1 LQWDRKLH
9 RNPLMAR
16 RHRRNQLGQWDRKL
30 HHNPLTGRRL
40 RRNQL
45 GQWDRK
51 LHHNPL
57 TGRRLRRNQLGPR
70 EHIMKV
76 LHLYQIKMLDGSQ
89 YRGEI
94 AYRDDEKI
102 VLKLRHRSPEQKLRL
117 LKDSIASVRDVGYQ
131 KAYAL
136 R

>member
-1 LQWDRKLH
+1 MMALTLH
-9 RNPLMAR
+9 HLHLTQISVLGLMRHRHPLMMALTL
-16 RHRRNQLGQWDRKL
+16 RHL
-30 HHNPLTGRRL
+30 HLTQPRGR
-40 RRNQL
+40 
-45 GQWDRK
+45 
-51 LHHNPL
+51 
-57 TGRRLRRNQLGPR
+57 
-70 EHIMKV
+70 IMKV
-76 LHLYQIKMLDGSQ
+76 LHLYQIKMLDGSH

>member
-1 LQWDRKLH
+1 MHPHHPHMTALTHLH
-9 RNPLMAR
+9 LHLTRISVSGLM
-16 RHRRNQLGQWDRKL
+16 RHRHL
-30 HHNPLTGRRL
+30 HMMALTLPRL
-40 RRNQL
+40 HPILPKER
-45 GQWDRK
+45 
-51 LHHNPL
+51 
-57 TGRRLRRNQLGPR
+57 
-70 EHIMKV
+70 IMKV

-117 LKDSIASVRDVGYQ
+117 FKSSIASVRDVGYQ

>member
-1 LQWDRKLH
+1 
-9 RNPLMAR
+9 M
-16 RHRRNQLGQWDRKL
+16 RHRHRHMMAPMHHRLHLILISVLGLMRHRHLRMMVLTHRHL
-30 HHNPLTGRRL
+30 HPTQPKER
-40 RRNQL
+40 
-45 GQWDRK
+45 
-51 LHHNPL
+51 
-57 TGRRLRRNQLGPR
+57 
-70 EHIMKV
+70 IVKV

-117 LKDSIASVRDVGYQ
+117 FKNSIASVRDVGYQ

>member
-1 LQWDRKLH
+1 MHHHHLH
-9 RNPLMAR
+9 MMALTHHHLHLTHISASGLM
-16 RHRRNQLGQWDRKL
+16 RHRHL
-30 HHNPLTGRRL
+30 HTMALTHHRL
-40 RRNQL
+40 L
-45 GQWDRK
+45 PI
-51 LHHNPL
+51 LPE
-57 TGRRLRRNQLGPR
+57 
-70 EHIMKV
+70 EHVIMKV

-117 LKDSIASVRDVGYQ
+117 FKTSIASVRDVGYQ

>member
-1 LQWDRKLH
+1 
-9 RNPLMAR
+9 
-16 RHRRNQLGQWDRKL
+16 
-30 HHNPLTGRRL
+30 
-40 RRNQL
+40 
-45 GQWDRK
+45 
-51 LHHNPL
+51 
-57 TGRRLRRNQLGPR
+57 
-70 EHIMKV
+70 
-76 LHLYQIKMLDGSQ
+76 MLDGSQ

-117 LKDSIASVRDVGYQ
+117 FKNSIASVREVGWH

>member
-1 LQWDRKLH
+1 MMVLTHHRLH
-9 RNPLMAR
+9 LTQVSVSDLMR
-16 RHRRNQLGQWDRKL
+16 RHHPHMMVLTHHRL
-30 HHNPLTGRRL
+30 HHILS
-40 RRNQL
+40 
-45 GQWDRK
+45 
-51 LHHNPL
+51 
-57 TGRRLRRNQLGPR
+57 R
-70 EHIMKV
+70 ERIMKV

-117 LKDSIASVRDVGYQ
+117 FNSSIASVRDVGYQ

>member
-1 LQWDRKLH
+1 
-9 RNPLMAR
+9 
-16 RHRRNQLGQWDRKL
+16 
-30 HHNPLTGRRL
+30 
-40 RRNQL
+40 
-45 GQWDRK
+45 
-51 LHHNPL
+51 
-57 TGRRLRRNQLGPR
+57 
-70 EHIMKV
+70 MKV
-76 LHLYQIKMLDGSQ
+76 LHLYQVKMLDGSQ

-117 LKDSIASVRDVGYQ
+117 FKNSIASVRELGWH